1 MPLEDVYILPTL
13 HKGPAQ
19 LAVHLAKL
27 AAQKEN
33 PVTEAVLLWID
44 ANGDPGIA
52 WSELTASELLQ
63 LEKYL
68 SIVNDD
74 IFREEWSDQLIQP
87 EYEDEDG

>member
-27 AAQKEN
+27 AAQEEN
-33 PVTEAVLLWID
+33 PVTEALVLWFD
-44 ANGDPGIA
+44 ADGAPGIA
-52 WSELTASELLQ
+52 WSELTPDELLQ

-68 SIVNDD
+68 RIVNDD
-74 IFREEWSDQLIQP
+74 IFR
-87 EYEDEDG
+87 

>member
-1 MPLEDVYILPTL
+1 MPLEDVYILPTV

-27 AAQKEN
+27 AAQKAN
-33 PVTEAVLLWID
+33 PVVEAVVIWID

-52 WSELTASELLQ
+52 WSELTAADLLQ

-74 IFREEWSDQLIQP
+74 IFREEWQGQLIQP
-87 EYEDEDG
+87 EYEYYDE